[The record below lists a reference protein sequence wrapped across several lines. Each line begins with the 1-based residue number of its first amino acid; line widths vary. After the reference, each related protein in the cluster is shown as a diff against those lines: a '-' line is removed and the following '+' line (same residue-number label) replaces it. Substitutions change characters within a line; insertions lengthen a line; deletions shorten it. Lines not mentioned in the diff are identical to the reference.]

1 MKEFAG
7 IFRNP
12 DAMKGILN
20 SSLFDGSFEVS
31 SSYLQPILKS
41 FAVSLPLFLF
51 LSGNERIAV
60 VVGITYFAV
69 YILTS
74 FASGNA
80 KRVMDRMGNL
90 PSAINV
96 TFTAGAVFMYVLKN
110 IRRPMNVGYISE
122 QISHRTMASG
132 LSVESLVK
140 TLVAAPLAPAVGWIA
155 DTYGVGIALAV
166 LGAAMVSVYPIA
178 HVR

>member
-1 MKEFAG
+1 LLTVLAG
-7 IFRNP
+7 VFIIA
-12 DAMKGILN
+12 DK
-20 SSLFDGSFEVS
+20 
-31 SSYLQPILKS
+31 KS
-41 FAVSLPLFLF
+41 A
-51 LSGNERIAV
+51 G
-60 VVGITYFAV
+60 
-69 YILTS
+69 YII
-74 FASGNA
+74 
-80 KRVMDRMGNL
+80 L
-90 PSAINV
+90 PSILL
-96 TFTAGAVFMYVLKN
+96 FVFMYVLKN